1 MKQFR
6 LDNYQS
12 AVLGSRMTK
21 ARVTSVSAPFLYAQ
35 GGIFARIVD
44 APADKAMAGGFTV
57 AGDDGTIQDEIDR
70 LKVIATVV
78 DALRWA
84 RLYGGACI
92 VPVASD
98 NKSLSEPLD
107 YQRLERIE
115 ELRVYHIDQISISGS
130 LYSDATKPN
139 FGQPERYE
147 VHTAGGSFIVHESRL
162 IPLAGDPMP
171 QSVKS
176 SRIYWQGRNAVT
188 RGYKAVLEWEEA
200 RCRTKSIME
209 RKQQAV
215 FSMKGLGDLIAAD
228 MEQQVQQRINV
239 VDSVRNIL
247 NTVAV
252 DAEDGFNIID
262 LGLGGLTD
270 IIGKF
275 EQVVSAE
282 TGIPITVLF
291 GESAKGLN
299 ATGEGDLRIYHELV
313 EAERLR
319 RAQPAL
325 ERLISLIV
333 AQRGIPGEPAE
344 NWRIEWP
351 PLYTPT
357 AREAAEMEKLAADTL
372 AVEMATLDKVVGMG
386 ALSEERAESY
396 LQTQRLFGLSSEVGS
411 KEKAAAY
418 AAET

>member
-1 MKQFR
+1 
-6 LDNYQS
+6 
-12 AVLGSRMTK
+12 
-21 ARVTSVSAPFLYAQ
+21 
-35 GGIFARIVD
+35 
-44 APADKAMAGGFTV
+44 
-57 AGDDGTIQDEIDR
+57 
-70 LKVIATVV
+70 
-78 DALRWA
+78 
-84 RLYGGACI
+84 
-92 VPVASD
+92 
-98 NKSLSEPLD
+98 
-107 YQRLERIE
+107 
-115 ELRVYHIDQISISGS
+115 
-130 LYSDATKPN
+130 
-139 FGQPERYE
+139 
-147 VHTAGGSFIVHESRL
+147 
-162 IPLAGDPMP
+162 MP
-171 QSVKS
+171 QDTKTR
-176 SRIYWQGRNAVT
+176 RIYWQGRDAVT

-200 RCRTKSIME
+200 RQRTKSIME

-299 ATGEGDLRIYHELV
+299 ATGEGDLRIYHEQV
-313 EAERLR
+313 ETERLR

-344 NWRIEWP
+344 SWRIEWP

-357 AREAAEMEKLAADTL
+357 AKEAAEMKKLDADTQ

-386 ALSEERAESY
+386 AVSEEQAHEY
-396 LQTQRLFGLSSEVGS
+396 LKSQRLFGLSEEAGG
-411 KEKAAAY
+411 KEKAAEY
-418 AAET
+418 AAAT